1 MKRIGLWPNL
11 EKETAFPVTIDL
23 VKWLRGHGVRPV
35 LPMDIA
41 RAAGEDELGCEGP
54 EWAAGS
60 EFVIALGGD
69 GTILEVA
76 KRIAPAET
84 PVLGVNLGHLGFLTE
99 IELPDLYDTLPR
111 FLRGEYFV
119 EQRMM
124 LRADVVNSGLKKTDF
139 LVLNEAAI
147 AKGPFARMIALDLF
161 INDTYVDTYPA
172 DGLIISTPTGSTA
185 YSLSAGGPIVSP
197 AIDVIVITPICPH
210 TLYSRSLVVSRSE
223 RVRVAL
229 RRPHAETM
237 MTIDG
242 QAGYAVQSGDEVLF
256 SPAREMTRLVRVAG
270 WSFYEVLR
278 KKMKEGSAP
287 VRRFDAPGAAGKA
300 ATGKN
305 SSVTEPLTAS
315 PGRDGFE
322 IAPADENT

>member
-1 MKRIGLWPNL
+1 MGKRIGIWPNL
-11 EKETAFPVTIDL
+11 DKERAIPVTLDL
-23 VKWLRGHGVRPV
+23 VRWLEQHGVDPV
-35 LPMDIA
+35 LPA
-41 RAAGEDELGCEGP
+41 HAAGAVFGEGGSGDISAGDN
-54 EWAAGS
+54 WAREV

-76 KRIAPAET
+76 KHMAQADT

-99 IELPDLYDTLPR
+99 IELPDLYDALPR
-111 FLRGEYFV
+111 FLRGEYIV
-119 EQRMM
+119 EERMM
-124 LRADVVNSGLKKTDF
+124 LEAQVSESGAKLGRF

-147 AKGPFARMIALDLF
+147 TKGPFARMIALDLY

-197 AIDVIVITPICPH
+197 AIDVVIITPICPH

-229 RRPHAETM
+229 TGPHEDTM

-242 QAGYAVQSGDEVLF
+242 QKGYSIDPGQDVTF
-256 SPAREMTRLVRVAG
+256 SPAREVTKLVRLKD

-278 KKMKEGSAP
+278 RKMKEGSVP
-287 VRRFDAPGAAGKA
+287 VRRYEAPQNTSG
-300 ATGKN
+300 
-305 SSVTEPLTAS
+305 
-315 PGRDGFE
+315 GR
-322 IAPADENT
+322 

>member
-1 MKRIGLWPNL
+1 MKRIGIWPNL
-11 EKETAFPVTIDL
+11 EKEMALPVTMDL
-23 VKWLRGHGVRPV
+23 VKWLKDHKVEPV
-35 LPMDIA
+35 LPPRVA
-41 RAAGEDELGCEGP
+41 RIAGETGVEVPGGG
-54 EWAAGS
+54 WAGGS

-76 KRIAPAET
+76 KQIAPAET
-84 PVLGVNLGHLGFLTE
+84 PILGVNLGHLGFLTE
-99 IELPDLYDTLPR
+99 IELPDLYEALPR
-111 FLRGEYFV
+111 FLQGEYFV
-119 EQRMM
+119 EHRMM
-124 LRADVVNSGLKKTDF
+124 LQASVVNSGTAKARF

-161 INDTYVDTYPA
+161 INETYVDTYPA
-172 DGLIISTPTGSTA
+172 DGLIVSTPTGSTA

-197 AIDVIVITPICPH
+197 AIDVIIVTPICPH

-229 RRPHAETM
+229 RRPHEDTM

-242 QAGYAVQSGDEVLF
+242 QKGYGIESGDEIVF
-256 SPAREMTRLVRVAG
+256 TPARETTRLVRVAG

-287 VRRFDAPGAAGKA
+287 VRRFEAPRAPGGNGLA
-300 ATGKN
+300 GKN
-305 SSVTEPLTAS
+305 SST
-315 PGRDGFE
+315 
-322 IAPADENT
+322 